1 MRWGCPLRRSPH
13 GWGSSL
19 PPCEPPCSASTGKFM
34 WRIAASFWNSW
45 APRHEMCS
53 WRKSSGEGEGFSG
66 VAVHD
71 SPTDRRVVVTIPCE
85 RVRVTSAAGLCAV
98 ALLCVGTLPI
108 GLSATRWGTA
118 PRVPRRA
125 RVHAVSREPD
135 LLGDGARRLAGVAQ
149 QRGPGPG
156 GGLCCAHA
164 GQPPGP
170 LPPDRAS
177 RPRPPSTGACHSC
190 SPITSWILHYLMVV
204 RTGVAVSNGVDPCVG
219 LALARGTG
227 LVSVLLGDCTSRVWI
242 AWTRRFHYER

>member
-135 LLGDGARRLAGVAQ
+135 LLGDGTRRLAGVAQ
-149 QRGPGPG
+149 QRSPGPG
-156 GGLCCAHA
+156 GGLCRARA

-170 LPPDRAS
+170 LPVLCAQHDHRLRPRQTVPPVLALRQREHVTAAVQLLHGYYTTSWWPGRAS
-177 RPRPPSTGACHSC
+177 PSPMASIRAWAL
-190 SPITSWILHYLMVV
+190 PLP
-204 RTGVAVSNGVDPCVG
+204 VALG
-219 LALARGTG
+219 L
-227 LVSVLLGDCTSRVWI
+227 
-242 AWTRRFHYER
+242 